1 MFFLSANAIASPMG
15 AIVTDRFG
23 YEGVVTKYETLENAQ
38 NGTSPI
44 ETINVTERDLSLYIV
59 NDYAA
64 IDNNINVI
72 MGSWWYTTQE
82 NTNGFPK
89 DDPAGDRLYSGW
101 GNTHG
106 NTGVGFIQLYDAD
119 GSTDTSVNMQFEN
132 FDGTYWTDFSL
143 EVSGENADYGNDYA
157 RFSPFSSNVNDSGIY
172 YYYSLSLVATGL
184 QGTENSGI
192 VEAFNH
198 PTGVTGS
205 YQGLFENTTSDPLK
219 AGFYT
224 YDFVLNMDNWAFSQ
238 GNEALNGNF
247 ADSYFAAESAPVPEP
262 ATMLLLGSGLAGLA
276 GFRKKLRK
284 K

>member
-1 MFFLSANAIASPMG
+1 MPRRAGLPNSVRVAN
-15 AIVTDRFG
+15 
-23 YEGVVTKYETLENAQ
+23 GVV
-38 NGTSPI
+38 S
-44 ETINVTERDLSLYIV
+44 S
-59 NDYAA
+59 
-64 IDNNINVI
+64 
-72 MGSWWYTTQE
+72 
-82 NTNGFPK
+82 
-89 DDPAGDRLYSGW
+89 
-101 GNTHG
+101 
-106 NTGVGFIQLYDAD
+106 AD
-119 GSTDTSVNMQFEN
+119 G
-132 FDGTYWTDFSL
+132 
-143 EVSGENADYGNDYA
+143 
-157 RFSPFSSNVNDSGIY
+157 
-172 YYYSLSLVATGL
+172 LVRC
-184 QGTENSGI
+184 TENSGI